1 MKHLFCWQ
9 LILIFLYLTSAWMF
23 FFHTLA
29 TAFPTSWHIK
39 TFCSCLVWKASN
51 NSSLLNIVS
60 SVSLLTQSDWMEKKA
75 NQSFCIRKKAWEQ
88 GWCPQR
94 RWQDVKLSAMC
105 KCVQKRSALLKWGLL
120 IWKIQP
126 LVYRKK
132 IDVNLRAQLFIIQPA
147 LLDCSFPILGCY
159 SRLSFQ
165 IVEVKFSDCWH
176 SAHELCQRHILPS
189 VALVKQQVYVVS

>member
-1 MKHLFCWQ
+1 MVGGAGAGRRAVRPHYSSSPPPLPLFCYISLLDLLNMKHLFCWQ
-9 LILIFLYLTSAWMF
+9 LILILLYLTSAWMF

-60 SVSLLTQSDWMEKKA
+60 SASLLTQSDWMEKKA
-75 NQSFCIRKKAWEQ
+75 NQSFCIRKKAWEE

-105 KCVQKRSALLKWGLL
+105 KCVQKRSALLKWDLL
-120 IWKIQP
+120 I
-126 LVYRKK
+126 
-132 IDVNLRAQLFIIQPA
+132 
-147 LLDCSFPILGCY
+147 
-159 SRLSFQ
+159 
-165 IVEVKFSDCWH
+165 
-176 SAHELCQRHILPS
+176 
-189 VALVKQQVYVVS
+189 